1 MFSFYKMIFKLT
13 SYLFQSYTFSWQL
26 VAPETGLSF
35 YLHVM
40 TLLQVITYVGIFV
53 FALTGA
59 FKARSFKMDVF
70 GGIVL
75 AFVTAYGGGTLRDL
89 LIGVKPVNWINDNIA
104 LILVF
109 AGTAFTFLL
118 KENVSRFKRTIF
130 YTDAIGLGL
139 FTAWGIE
146 VALRN
151 GLNDIYSLVMG
162 VITAT
167 FGGLIADILCSAIPN
182 LLKKGE
188 LYATACAVGGGI
200 YLLLKHIPLEY
211 NINLAVCVIV
221 VVGIRIYS
229 KRKRL
234 MLPDI

>member
-1 MFSFYKMIFKLT
+1 MSF
-13 SYLFQSYTFSWQL
+13 
-26 VAPETGLSF
+26 
-35 YLHVM
+35 
-40 TLLQVITYVGIFV
+40 LQFITYTGVFV

-59 FKARSFKMDVF
+59 FKARAYKMDVF

-75 AFVTAYGGGTLRDL
+75 AFVTAYGGGTLRDM

-104 LILVF
+104 LLLVF
-109 AGTAFTFLL
+109 AGTVFTFLL
-118 KENVSRFKRTIF
+118 KENVNRIKRTIF
-130 YTDAIGLGL
+130 FTDAIGLGL

-146 VALRN
+146 VALEN
-151 GLNDIYSLVMG
+151 GLNGFYSLVMG

-167 FGGLIADILCSAIPN
+167 FGGLIADILCNSVPN

-188 LYATACAVGGGI
+188 LYATACAIGGAV
-200 YLLLKHIPLEY
+200 YFLLRKIPLDY
-211 NINLAVCVIV
+211 NINLTVCVLVI
-221 VVGIRIYS
+221 VGIRIYS

>member
-1 MFSFYKMIFKLT
+1 
-13 SYLFQSYTFSWQL
+13 
-26 VAPETGLSF
+26 
-35 YLHVM
+35 M
-40 TLLQVITYVGIFV
+40 TLLQFITYAGTFV

-59 FKARSFKMDVF
+59 FKARAFKMDIF

-104 LILVF
+104 LVLVF

-118 KENVSRFKRTIF
+118 KENVNRFKRTIF
-130 YTDAIGLGL
+130 YTDAVGLGL

-151 GLNDIYSLVMG
+151 GLNDIYSLIMG

-167 FGGLIADILCSAIPN
+167 FGGLIADILCNAVPN

-188 LYATACAVGGGI
+188 LYATACAIGGI
-200 YLLLKHIPLEY
+200 AYLLLKKIPLEY
-211 NINLAVCVIV
+211 NINLAVCVLI

-234 MLPDI
+234 TLPEI

>member
-1 MFSFYKMIFKLT
+1 
-13 SYLFQSYTFSWQL
+13 
-26 VAPETGLSF
+26 
-35 YLHVM
+35 M

-89 LIGVKPVNWINDNIA
+89 LIGVRPVNWINDNIA

-130 YTDAIGLGL
+130 YTDAIGFGL
-139 FTAWGIE
+139 FTTWGIE

-200 YLLLKHIPLEY
+200 YLLLKRIPLEY

>member
-1 MFSFYKMIFKLT
+1 MSF
-13 SYLFQSYTFSWQL
+13 
-26 VAPETGLSF
+26 
-35 YLHVM
+35 
-40 TLLQVITYVGIFV
+40 LQFITYTGVFV

-59 FKARSFKMDVF
+59 FKARAYKMDVF

-104 LILVF
+104 LLLVF
-109 AGTAFTFLL
+109 AGTVFTFLL
-118 KENVSRFKRTIF
+118 KENLNRIKRTIF

-146 VALRN
+146 VALAN
-151 GLNDIYSLVMG
+151 GLNGFYSLVMG

-167 FGGLIADILCSAIPN
+167 FGGLIADILCSSVPN

-188 LYATACAVGGGI
+188 LYATACAIGGAV
-200 YLLLKHIPLEY
+200 YLLLRKIPLED
-211 NINLAVCVIV
+211 NINLTVCVLV

>member
-1 MFSFYKMIFKLT
+1 M
-13 SYLFQSYTFSWQL
+13 
-26 VAPETGLSF
+26 
-35 YLHVM
+35 
-40 TLLQVITYVGIFV
+40 GIFV

-118 KENVSRFKRTIF
+118 KANITRLKRIIF

-139 FTAWGIE
+139 FTASGIE
-146 VALRN
+146 VALNN
-151 GLNDIYSLVMG
+151 GLNEIYSLVMG

-167 FGGLIADILCSAIPN
+167 FGGLIADILCTAIPN

-188 LYATACAVGGGI
+188 LYATACAIGGII
-200 YLLLKHIPLEY
+200 YLLLKQIPLEY
-211 NINLAVCVIV
+211 NTNLTICKIV
-221 VVGIRIYS
+221 VVGVRIYS
-229 KRKRL
+229 KRKTL

>member
-1 MFSFYKMIFKLT
+1 
-13 SYLFQSYTFSWQL
+13 
-26 VAPETGLSF
+26 
-35 YLHVM
+35 M
-40 TLLQVITYVGIFV
+40 TLLQIITYVGIFV

-59 FKARSFKMDVF
+59 FKARSFKMDIF

-104 LILVF
+104 LALVF

-118 KENVSRFKRTIF
+118 KENVNRFKRTIF

-167 FGGLIADILCSAIPN
+167 FGGLLADILCSAIPN

-211 NINLAVCVIV
+211 NISLVVCVVV

>member
-1 MFSFYKMIFKLT
+1 
-13 SYLFQSYTFSWQL
+13 
-26 VAPETGLSF
+26 
-35 YLHVM
+35 
-40 TLLQVITYVGIFV
+40 
-53 FALTGA
+53 
-59 FKARSFKMDVF
+59 MDVF

-104 LILVF
+104 LVLVF

-118 KENVSRFKRTIF
+118 RENVNRFKRAIF

-146 VALRN
+146 VALTN
-151 GLNDIYSLVMG
+151 GLNGIYSLVMG

-167 FGGLIADILCSAIPN
+167 FGGLLADILCSAIPN

-188 LYATACAVGGGI
+188 LYATACAIGGAI
-200 YLLLKHIPLEY
+200 YLLLKQTSLGY
-211 NINLAVCVIV
+211 NADLTICVVIV
-221 VVGIRIYS
+221 AGVRIYS

>member
-1 MFSFYKMIFKLT
+1 
-13 SYLFQSYTFSWQL
+13 
-26 VAPETGLSF
+26 
-35 YLHVM
+35 M
-40 TLLQVITYVGIFV
+40 TLLQVITYAGIFV

-59 FKARSFKMDVF
+59 FKARSFKMDIF

-89 LIGVKPVNWINDNIA
+89 LIGIKPVNWINDNIA

-118 KENVSRFKRTIF
+118 KENVNRFKRTIF
-130 YTDAIGLGL
+130 YTDAIGLG
-139 FTAWGIE
+139 FFATWGIE

-200 YLLLKHIPLEY
+200 YLLLKHLSLEY
-211 NINLAVCVIV
+211 NTNLAVCIIV

>member
-1 MFSFYKMIFKLT
+1 MSFLEF
-13 SYLFQSYTFSWQL
+13 
-26 VAPETGLSF
+26 
-35 YLHVM
+35 
-40 TLLQVITYVGIFV
+40 ITYLGIFV
-53 FALTGA
+53 FALAGA
-59 FKARSFKMDVF
+59 FKARTFKMDVF

-89 LIGVKPVNWINDNIA
+89 LIGIRPVNWINDNVA
-104 LILVF
+104 LGLVF

-118 KENVSRFKRTIF
+118 RENVNRFKRIIF

-139 FTAWGIE
+139 FSAWGIE

-151 GLNDIYSLVMG
+151 GLNDVYALVMG

-188 LYATACAVGGGI
+188 LYATACAIGGVA
-200 YLLLKHIPLEY
+200 YLMLKKIPIEY
-211 NINLAVCVIV
+211 NLNLTVCVLIV
-221 VVGIRIYS
+221 MGIRIYS

>member
-1 MFSFYKMIFKLT
+1 MSF
-13 SYLFQSYTFSWQL
+13 
-26 VAPETGLSF
+26 
-35 YLHVM
+35 
-40 TLLQVITYVGIFV
+40 LQFITYAGTFV

-59 FKARSFKMDVF
+59 FKARSYKMDVF

-89 LIGVKPVNWINDNIA
+89 LIGIRPVNWINDNLA
-104 LILVF
+104 LGLVF

-118 KENVSRFKRTIF
+118 KENVNRIKKTIF

-146 VALRN
+146 IALRN
-151 GLNDIYSLVMG
+151 GLNDIYALVMG

-167 FGGLIADILCSAIPN
+167 FGGLIADVLCSAIPN

-188 LYATACAVGGGI
+188 LYATACAIGGVV
-200 YLLLKHIPLEY
+200 YLLLKQVSPEN
-211 NINLAVCVIV
+211 NINLTICVLV